1 MAAPAEEWLEPDG
14 LGGFA
19 SGTAS
24 GIRTRRYHALLLTA
38 RTPPTGRMVLVNGF
52 DAFVET
58 DAGRFAISS
67 QAYAPDVVAPDGA
80 SRVIE
85 FEAEPWPR
93 WTLALPDGTRIV
105 QELFVPKGAA
115 AVAMSWRRIAGS
127 GPASLEVRPF
137 FSGRDYH
144 ALHHENP
151 AFRFESDDASGLRR
165 FRPYD
170 GVPPVL
176 MRTNGDFAPAR
187 DWYRRFVYA
196 EEKARGLDFTED
208 LASPAVLR
216 FRLNGAREAV
226 LLMAAEGD
234 EAALGSDGAENA
246 LESLRARERTRRLGL
261 ADPLERAADAYL
273 VQRAAGQTIVAGYP
287 WFTDWGRDTFIA
299 IRGLCL
305 STRRFPEAERILVQ
319 WAGSVS
325 EGMLPNYFPDA
336 GNEPEYNSVDASL
349 WYVVAVHDY
358 LTESGPDGRPV
369 TSEVRERLASA
380 IEAILSGYSR
390 GTRFG
395 IRADEDGLL
404 ASGAPGVALTWMDAR
419 VDGRPVTQRAGK
431 PVEVQA
437 LWINAL
443 RIASAFSSR
452 WQDLHDRALR
462 SFRERFWNA
471 EAACLFDVV
480 DPDGARGTA
489 DPTFRPNQIYAV
501 GGLPFP
507 VLEGERARKVVDAVE
522 ARLVTPM
529 GLRSLDPQDSR
540 YVGRYEG
547 GPAER
552 DAAYHQGTVWP
563 FLIGPFVEAWLR
575 VHGPE
580 VAAREQARRRFL
592 ETLLVPLGAAGTGSV
607 PEIADGEAP
616 HTPRG
621 CPFQAW
627 SVGELIRAERL
638 LRPGSPG

>member
-1 MAAPAEEWLEPDG
+1 MPMEGPPDEWLEPDG

-38 RTPPTGRMVLVNGF
+38 RTPPTGRMVLVNGL

-80 SRVIE
+80 SRLVA
-85 FEAEPWPR
+85 FEAQPWPR
-93 WTLALPDGTRIV
+93 WTWALPDGTRIV
-105 QELFVPKGAA
+105 QELFVPKGTA
-115 AVAMSWRRIAGS
+115 AVALSWRRIAGS
-127 GPASLEVRPF
+127 GPARLEVRPF

-151 AFRFESDDASGLRR
+151 AFRFEAEERGRGLWS
-165 FRPYD
+165 FHPYD
-170 GVPPVL
+170 GVPAVVA
-176 MRTNGDFAPAR
+176 RSNGELSPAS

-196 EEKARGLDFTED
+196 EEKARGLDFAED
-208 LASPAVLR
+208 LASPAVFR
-216 FRLNGAREAV
+216 FRLDGEAV
-226 LLMAAEGD
+226 LLLASEGH
-234 EAALGSDGAENA
+234 EAALGSDGAENP
-246 LESLRARERTRRLGL
+246 LESLRARERARRLGF

-273 VQRAAGQTIVAGYP
+273 VERGAGRTIVAGYP
-287 WFTDWGRDTFIA
+287 WFTDWGRDTFIS

-319 WAGSVS
+319 WAGAVS

-336 GNEPEYNSVDASL
+336 GAEPEYNSVDASL

-358 LTESGPDGRPV
+358 LSEAGPDGRPV
-369 TSEVRERLASA
+369 SSEVRERLASA
-380 IEAILSGYSR
+380 VEAILTGYSR

-419 VDGRPVTQRAGK
+419 VDGRPVTPRAGK

-462 SFRERFWNA
+462 SFGERFWNA
-471 EAACLFDVV
+471 EDACLFDVV

-489 DPTFRPNQIYAV
+489 DPTFRPNQICAV

-529 GLRSLDPQDSR
+529 GLRSLDPRDPR
-540 YVGRYEG
+540 YAGRYEG
-547 GPAER
+547 GPARR
-552 DAAYHQGTVWP
+552 DAVYHQGTVWP

-580 VAAREQARRRFL
+580 VAAREQVRRRFL
-592 ETLLVPLGAAGTGSV
+592 ETLLAPVGPAGTGSV
-607 PEIADGEAP
+607 PEIADGDAP
-616 HTPRG
+616 HAPRG

-627 SVGELIRAERL
+627 SVGELLRADRL
-638 LRPGSPG
+638 LRS